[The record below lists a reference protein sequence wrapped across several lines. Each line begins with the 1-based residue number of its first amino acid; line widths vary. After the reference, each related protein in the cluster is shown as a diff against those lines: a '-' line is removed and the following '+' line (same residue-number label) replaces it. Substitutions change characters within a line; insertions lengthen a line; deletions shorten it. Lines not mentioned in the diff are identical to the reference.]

1 MSSAP
6 VPVVELPTPTGAFT
20 LMSAPA
26 ARKAPMSATRPARPQ
41 AHAQTL
47 ALGLLLPLAL
57 AGTAA
62 AQQPGAASRG
72 GWVDPPPR
80 AAAPS
85 PGAVKEPL
93 KATAPQSQDTATAK
107 AQPETLRDVAP
118 VREAAK
124 PESAEDALP
133 KAAATRVPGPKRAA
147 ALERPPVRESLHR
160 RDRHEARREARTE
173 THRPHRLAETPAAIA
188 PASGPSAERA
198 AAAQALTASYLAT
211 VSGSDDTMVGAA
223 TRFYASR
230 VRFYGRPV
238 TTAAL
243 VAEKRSFVQRWPQRR
258 YEPRAMRAACDAE
271 TCTIRTLVD
280 FRTANPGRGAVS
292 SGEAELIL
300 EVGFAGTR
308 PYILG
313 ETGRVLRRSIQAG
326 TLAASPGKA

>member
-1 MSSAP
+1 
-6 VPVVELPTPTGAFT
+6 
-20 LMSAPA
+20 
-26 ARKAPMSATRPARPQ
+26 MSATRPVRVQART
-41 AHAQTL
+41 QTL
-47 ALGLLLPLAL
+47 AFGLLLPLAL

-62 AQQPGAASRG
+62 AQQPGAASG
-72 GWVDPPPR
+72 SGWVDPPPR
-80 AAAPS
+80 AAAPAA
-85 PGAVKEPL
+85 GAAKEPMTESMR
-93 KATAPQSQDTATAK
+93 AASPRSPEAAAAK
-107 AQPETLRDVAP
+107 AQPETLREVAP
-118 VREAAK
+118 VREAAR
-124 PESAEDALP
+124 PEPAEDALP
-133 KAAATRVPGPKRAA
+133 KAAATRGPGPKRAA
-147 ALERPPVRESLHR
+147 ALERPPVRESLR
-160 RDRHEARREARTE
+160 RREHPEARHEA
-173 THRPHRLAETPAAIA
+173 HRPYRLAETPAALA
-188 PASGPSAERA
+188 PAPGLSAERA
-198 AAAQALTASYLAT
+198 AAARALTASYLAT

-223 TRFYASR
+223 TRFYATR

-243 VAEKRSFVQRWPQRR
+243 VAEKRSFVQRWPERR

-292 SGEAELIL
+292 SGEAELVL